1 VKPHPGDTMT
11 ARERILGALNGTPV
25 DRVPIFDIIQ
35 HIELCEHV
43 TGQKVTPQNGL
54 DLLLATIGECLDMT
68 RGVAALAPP
77 APDKVW
83 QDDEGFV
90 YRAEWWTQWIVE
102 RPFVDT
108 RGYLEYVR
116 RLLDQLADLPADSL
130 YTFFGRHDV
139 WARDSE
145 DPQDHYRR
153 LQERLGD
160 VLLLP
165 SESPVGLDTA
175 YHRAGL
181 EQFVYGYAEEP
192 ELVSQLLEALY
203 QHEVRRVHRCADAAL
218 APVALV
224 YADLAN
230 KHGPMFSPAFL
241 RLEFFPRLRG
251 LVDAWHAHGVKV
263 IFHSDGDYRALLDD
277 VQGAGVDG
285 VNPVEKLERADHLRE
300 TRAGWPGLAMVGGID
315 CSNLLPFGT
324 PDEVRAAVRHALEVT
339 RPGGRYVLG
348 STTELHPAC
357 DLRNILT
364 MWDAALEY
372 GRT

>member
-1 VKPHPGDTMT
+1 
-11 ARERILGALNGTPV
+11 
-25 DRVPIFDIIQ
+25 
-35 HIELCEHV
+35 
-43 TGQKVTPQNGL
+43 
-54 DLLLATIGECLDMT
+54 
-68 RGVAALAPP
+68 
-77 APDKVW
+77 
-83 QDDEGFV
+83 
-90 YRAEWWTQWIVE
+90 
-102 RPFVDT
+102 
-108 RGYLEYVR
+108 
-116 RLLDQLADLPADSL
+116 
-130 YTFFGRHDV
+130 
-139 WARDSE
+139 
-145 DPQDHYRR
+145 
-153 LQERLGD
+153 
-160 VLLLP
+160 
-165 SESPVGLDTA
+165 
-175 YHRAGL
+175 
-181 EQFVYGYAEEP
+181 
-192 ELVSQLLEALY
+192 
-203 QHEVRRVHRCADAAL
+203 
-218 APVALV
+218 
-224 YADLAN
+224 
-230 KHGPMFSPAFL
+230 MFSPAFL